1 MLNVFK
7 SQKVAMDWR
16 NTCWAEG

>member
-16 NTCWAEG
+16 NTCWTEG